1 MTSSCSTGLSF
12 KPDSPLGIGTP
23 EIAAS
28 VSEPLSRT
36 EKIILFGEGGATSMA
51 RDTAGT
57 MLQSFE
63 AIKQAVGLDI
73 PKMLKDVSTGGL
85 VGRAAIEDTDTA
97 SETSMA
103 DNATTGTDNA
113 SIGSDVPEE
122 N

>member
-1 MTSSCSTGLSF
+1 LS
-12 KPDSPLGIGTP
+12 K
-23 EIAAS
+23 
-28 VSEPLSRT
+28 T

-85 VGRAAIEDTDTA
+85 VGKSATATEAPPEAPENAPTVEREEVPSESIEA
-97 SETSMA
+97 E
-103 DNATTGTDNA
+103 
-113 SIGSDVPEE
+113 
-122 N
+122 